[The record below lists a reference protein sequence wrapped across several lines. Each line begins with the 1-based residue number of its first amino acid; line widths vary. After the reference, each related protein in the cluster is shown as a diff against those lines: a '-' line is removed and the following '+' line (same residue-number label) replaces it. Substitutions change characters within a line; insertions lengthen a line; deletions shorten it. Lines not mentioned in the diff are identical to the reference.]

1 MKIKIKLATLC
12 LASLLL
18 AAANLQ
24 AEEKKCATAFAYGE
38 KKFNEAPGKNDPWQR
53 GWQLTVKADNSLT
66 APIYVGT
73 GKKFSSRTLAGSLQI
88 KHEGNLLKVSFVML
102 KGFSMSETS
111 LYLGAKKA
119 PTTAHGQYN
128 KYHHPSLIN
137 AIKDSYAID
146 VSSYAGRTLYL
157 AAAQAEVCTG
167 ESTLP
172 TEECEENEF
181 SWVGAWQENLV
192 YEAGSIVQHGGSS
205 YVNTCCKSIEGVE
218 PTRDPAPVGC
228 WELMA
233 AKGDTGNTGPIGAT
247 GPQGEV
253 GPIGPVGQTGATG
266 ATGPKGDMGLKGDT
280 GNTGPIGATGPQGEV
295 GPKGDTGLKGDTGN
309 TGPIGATGPKG
320 DTGNTGPQGEVGP
333 IGPVGQTGATGA
345 TGPKGD
351 TGLKGDTGNTGPQGE
366 IGPIGPVGQTGATG
380 ATGPKG
386 DTGLKGDTG
395 NTGPIGPTGTTG
407 ATGAAGP
414 TGPQGLQGPA
424 GPQGPAGVI
433 GPQGPQGLPG
443 VCTCPSSPT
452 TSTTSSLSFLSAAE
466 SPVTLTSSA
475 QCYEGDFMV
484 GVDENGGII
493 CRDAGSSCRTAFGFG
508 QTELDDIL
516 AANLWGWQ
524 ININKGQTLTQPIY
538 TSATENDLSKAVNV
552 GTLTVKYERTKVSVT
567 FKMTDNV
574 GMSATHLYVGATNV
588 ATPLPNQYGNLH
600 EGLNK
605 AFIDSYEVNVSG
617 DAAYLKVVAHA
628 VVCDKK

>member
-38 KKFNEAPGKNDPWQR
+38 KKFNEAPEKNDPWQR

-111 LYLGAKKA
+111 LYLGDKKA
-119 PTTAHGQYN
+119 PTTAHGQYS

-137 AIKDSYAID
+137 AVKDSYAID

-205 YVNTCCKSIEGVE
+205 YVNTCCKSIKGVE

-233 AKGDTGNTGPIGAT
+233 AKGDT
-247 GPQGEV
+247 
-253 GPIGPVGQTGATG
+253 
-266 ATGPKGDMGLKGDT
+266 GLKGDT

-295 GPKGDTGLKGDTGN
+295 GPKGDPGL
-309 TGPIGATGPKG
+309 KG
-320 DTGNTGPQGEVGP
+320 DTGNTGPQGEIGP
-333 IGPVGQTGATGA
+333 IGPAGATGA
-345 TGPKGD
+345 TGAAGPQGD

-366 IGPIGPVGQTGATG
+366 IGPIGPTGAPVLL
-380 ATGPKG
+380 AHKV
-386 DTGLKGDTG
+386 K
-395 NTGPIGPTGTTG
+395 
-407 ATGAAGP
+407 
-414 TGPQGLQGPA
+414 
-424 GPQGPAGVI
+424 
-433 GPQGPQGLPG
+433 
-443 VCTCPSSPT
+443 
-452 TSTTSSLSFLSAAE
+452 SA
-466 SPVTLTSSA
+466 
-475 QCYEGDFMV
+475 
-484 GVDENGGII
+484 
-493 CRDAGSSCRTAFGFG
+493 
-508 QTELDDIL
+508 
-516 AANLWGWQ
+516 
-524 ININKGQTLTQPIY
+524 
-538 TSATENDLSKAVNV
+538 
-552 GTLTVKYERTKVSVT
+552 
-567 FKMTDNV
+567 
-574 GMSATHLYVGATNV
+574 
-588 ATPLPNQYGNLH
+588 
-600 EGLNK
+600 
-605 AFIDSYEVNVSG
+605 
-617 DAAYLKVVAHA
+617 LKVIRG
-628 VVCDKK
+628 

>member
-111 LYLGAKKA
+111 LYLGDKKA
-119 PTTAHGQYN
+119 PTTAHGQYS

-137 AIKDSYAID
+137 VVKDSYAID

-157 AAAQAEVCTG
+157 SAAQAEVCTG
-167 ESTLP
+167 EGTLP

-181 SWVGAWQENLV
+181 SWVGAWQENMV

-205 YVNTCCKSIEGVE
+205 YVNTCCKSIEAVE

-233 AKGDTGNTGPIGAT
+233 AKGDTGLKGDTGATGPIG
-247 GPQGEV
+247 P
-253 GPIGPVGQTGATG
+253 TGATG
-266 ATGPKGDMGLKGDT
+266 ATGPI
-280 GNTGPIGATGPQGEV
+280 GPVGAVGPQGEI
-295 GPKGDTGLKGDTGN
+295 GPKGDTGA
-309 TGPIGATGPKG
+309 TGPIGP
-320 DTGNTGPQGEVGP
+320 
-333 IGPVGQTGATGA
+333 TGATGA
-345 TGPKGD
+345 TGP
-351 TGLKGDTGNTGPQGE
+351 
-366 IGPIGPVGQTGATG
+366 IGPVGA
-380 ATGPKG
+380 
-386 DTGLKGDTG
+386 
-395 NTGPIGPTGTTG
+395 TG

-414 TGPQGLQGPA
+414 KGPQGLQGPA
-424 GPQGPAGVI
+424 GPQGQAGVI

-443 VCTCPSSPT
+443 VCTCPTSST

-466 SPVTLTSSA
+466 SAIAPTSSV

-538 TSATENDLSKAVNV
+538 TSATENDLNKAVNV
-552 GTLTVKYERTKVSVT
+552 GTLTITYEGTKVSVT
-567 FKMTDNV
+567 FKMTDDV

-588 ATPLPNQYGNLH
+588 ATLLPNQYGNLH

-617 DAAYLKVVAHA
+617 DAAYIKVVAHA